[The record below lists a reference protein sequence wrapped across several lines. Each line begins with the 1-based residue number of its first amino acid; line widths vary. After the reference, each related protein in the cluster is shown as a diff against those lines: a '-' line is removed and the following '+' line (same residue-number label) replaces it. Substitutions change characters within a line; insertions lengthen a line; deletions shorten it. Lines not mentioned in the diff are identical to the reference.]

1 MAGKKE
7 EKLIEYIRE
16 LPAGAR
22 VSVRNLAKD
31 NSVSEGTAYKAIKT
45 AEKLQ
50 LVETRLRSGTVRLQ
64 GGDPGGHKALMLSK
78 LIGRLGLD
86 VLAGEEYSNVPA
98 GELIFGD
105 GSIEQFKAALDGAGE
120 NALCL
125 LGDRPDLL
133 FTAASRGV
141 NMIITGG
148 IHPGEALLREACGHG
163 ACVLSSQQDSCTVL
177 SLLHAEMSGHD
188 NDAGTDTADKWM
200 RMPPYLYY
208 NDMVIDWYNSYGP
221 IFSMSSKHAVVNDSL
236 HICGTVDATKVISTS
251 AYTKISSLYEKNEAV
266 YSVDVSAPM
275 AEIAQH
281 MVSDEISVA
290 YITKNG
296 ELCGMITANDVLRY
310 YLMNSTLNAS
320 PPGMPKLDELSSGG
334 GRSVYTIQPGAEGAA
349 SAEIL
354 MGIVS
359 AAAKSFASEHPA
371 GDGIVASGSFFA
383 SPVPQSELV
392 VSCERRRSSDK
403 GSVIDIDICDE
414 ASSYANCM
422 LVLSEAGGSV

>member
-31 NSVSEGTAYKAIKT
+31 NGVSEGTAYRAIKT

-50 LVETRLRSGTVRLQ
+50 LVETKLRSGTVRLQ
-64 GGDPGGHKALMLSK
+64 SDDLCEHRAPTISK

-86 VLAGEEYSNVPA
+86 VLSGGEYSDVPA

-105 GSIEQFKAALDGAGE
+105 GSIEQFKAALDEAGE

-133 FTAASRGV
+133 FIAASRGV
-141 NMIITGG
+141 SMIITGG
-148 IHPGEALLREACGHG
+148 IHPGEALLREACEHG

-177 SLLHAEMSGHD
+177 SLLNAEMNGHD
-188 NDAGTDTADKWM
+188 NDAGADTADKWM

-208 NDMVIDWYNSYGP
+208 NDMVIDWYNSYEP
-221 IFSMSSKHAVVNDSL
+221 IFSMNSKHAVVDDSL

-266 YSVDVSAPM
+266 YSVDVSMPM
-275 AEIAQH
+275 TEIAQH
-281 MVSDEISVA
+281 MVSEEVSVA

-296 ELCGMITANDVLRY
+296 ELCGMITANDVIRY
-310 YLMNSTLNAS
+310 YLMNLTLNAA
-320 PPGMPKLDELSSGG
+320 PPGMPKLEELSSGG
-334 GRSVYTIQPGAEGAA
+334 KRSVYTMQPGAEGAA
-349 SAEIL
+349 STEIL
-354 MGIVS
+354 MRIVN
-359 AAAKSFASEHPA
+359 AAAKNFASEHPA
-371 GDGIVASGSFFA
+371 GDGIVTSGSFFA
-383 SPVPQSELV
+383 SPIPQNELV
-392 VSCERRRSSDK
+392 VSCEQRRSSDK
-403 GSVIDIDICDE
+403 SSVIDIDIYDE
-414 ASSYANCM
+414 SSSYANCM
-422 LVLSEAGGSV
+422 LVLSETGGSV

>member
-7 EKLIEYIRE
+7 EKLINYIRE

-31 NSVSEGTAYKAIKT
+31 NGVSEGTAYKAIKT

-50 LVETRLRSGTVRLQ
+50 LVETRLRSGTVRLHTDAA
-64 GGDPGGHKALMLSK
+64 GEHRAPTLSK
-78 LIGRLGLD
+78 LVGRLGLD
-86 VLAGEEYSNVPA
+86 VLSGEEYSDVPA

-105 GSIEQFKAALDGAGE
+105 GSIEQFKAALDEAGE

-177 SLLHAEMSGHD
+177 SLLSAEINGHD
-188 NDAGTDTADKWM
+188 PETGSDTAEKWM

-208 NDMVIDWYNSYGP
+208 NDMVIDWYNSYGT
-221 IFSMSSKHAVVNDSL
+221 IFGMSSKHAVVNDSL
-236 HICGTVDATKVISTS
+236 HICGTVDATQVISSS

-266 YSVDVSAPM
+266 YSVDISTPM
-275 AEIAQH
+275 TEIAQH
-281 MVSDEISVA
+281 MVSEEISVA

-310 YLMNSTLNAS
+310 YLMNSALSSS
-320 PPGMPKLDELSSGG
+320 PPGMPKLEELSSGG
-334 GRSVYTIQPGAEGAA
+334 KRSVYTVQPGAESVA

-354 MGIVS
+354 MGVVN
-359 AAAKSFASEHPA
+359 AAAKNFASEHPVR
-371 GDGIVASGSFFA
+371 DGIVASGSFFA
-383 SPVPQSELV
+383 SPVPQNELV
-392 VSCERRRSSDK
+392 VSCEQRRSSDR
-403 GSVIDIDICDE
+403 SCVINIELYDE

-422 LVLSEAGGSV
+422 LVLSEAGGV